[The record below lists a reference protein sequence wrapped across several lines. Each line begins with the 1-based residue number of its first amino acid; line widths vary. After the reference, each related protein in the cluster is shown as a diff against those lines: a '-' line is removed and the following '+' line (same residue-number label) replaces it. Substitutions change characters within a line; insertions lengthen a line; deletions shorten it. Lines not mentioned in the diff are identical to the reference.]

1 MSKMAISQ
9 LYTALIKFKGVE
21 QKMERVL
28 CIKVKT
34 CHLRYLY
41 VLDIYFF
48 VIDLVKRTTD
58 TNIFLPHCVYLHV
71 LVLTQ
76 AEEESRR
83 APESYRKNK
92 KLV

>member
-28 CIKVKT
+28 GIKVKT

-41 VLDIYFF
+41 VLDIY
-48 VIDLVKRTTD
+48 
-58 TNIFLPHCVYLHV
+58 IFL
-71 LVLTQ
+71 
-76 AEEESRR
+76 
-83 APESYRKNK
+83 
-92 KLV
+92 